1 MNSYGDFKKKILNID
16 LGLKAVVKHPLNQKT
31 LEVLDEFAQ
40 SFDFLVLFVK
50 DQKNLDMLS
59 RQAYKKQ
66 EDDLKPLDVLCKN
79 VALKLDYIDSLLRE
93 EDFRFLS
100 KSAISEE
107 VETLISQSIYYINII
122 RQKMK

>member
-1 MNSYGDFKKKILNID
+1 MNRYGDFKKKILNID

-100 KSAISEE
+100 
-107 VETLISQSIYYINII
+107 
-122 RQKMK
+122 